1 MKKIYILLGLIAMGT
16 SSCESFLDEKPID
29 KVGLEQYY
37 TDEQGLTQV
46 LAGVYD
52 ILGSTNV
59 YGNLVNTTFEVTS
72 DESFYGRNVAAGLQV
87 NVYNFADANIANYWT
102 DLYKGVG
109 RANDLIANINVPT
122 MDESKRQQIL
132 GEAKFLRGYYY
143 FMLVTHFGDVPLRL
157 SPTTSP
163 VGINM
168 ARTPKAEVYA
178 QILNDMQE
186 AETKVATSSAI
197 GFPGRVSKTVVQGI
211 LARVCLHMAGYPL
224 NDTSKY
230 AESLSWSKKVIE
242 SGEHAL
248 NVTFDTDP
256 KFNSFNQTLATVP
269 ANSNNAYRQIF
280 ITAAQD
286 KYDIK
291 ECMWEI
297 EFKGNRTDG
306 YNELGGLGSQI
317 GIMFQPAN
325 GTPLFNNIGFC
336 WGFVKGTH
344 RLFNSYDAAGRDLR
358 RDWNLANYSY
368 NGTTGAKMPM
378 SKIIRYGRDAA
389 KWKREYEAINPKDR
403 NQSSINF
410 PVLRYADILLMYAEA
425 KNYIDGPTV
434 LGSGP
439 FSAEEAVNQVRR
451 RGYGLPIGTPSLVAD
466 LPTGLNKATFQQQGI
481 EDERM
486 RELCF
491 EGLRKL
497 DLIRWDKYVA
507 TMNAVG
513 NEIATSP
520 TTSATAVGSLSN
532 GNTQYGRIA
541 GQNTAARHLLFP
553 IPSVEMLSNKL
564 ITPDDQNPGW

>member
-1 MKKIYILLGLIAMGT
+1 MKKIYILLGLIAIGT

-29 KVGLEQYY
+29 KVALEQYY

-52 ILGSTNV
+52 ILGSNNV
-59 YGNLVNTTFEVTS
+59 HGNEVNKTYEVAS
-72 DESFYGRNVAAGLQV
+72 DESFFARSSGAGALSGVTV
-87 NVYNFADANIANYWT
+87 NVYNFAEPAIANYWT

-122 MDESKRQQIL
+122 MDEAKRQQIL
-132 GEAKFLRGYYY
+132 GEALFLRGYYY
-143 FMLVTHFGDVPLRL
+143 FLLVTHFGDVPLRL
-157 SPTTSP
+157 TPTTSA

-168 ARTPKAEVYA
+168 ARTPKAQVYA
-178 QILNDMQE
+178 QILNDMKE

-197 GFPGRVSKTVVQGI
+197 GFPGRVSKTIVQGI
-211 LARVCLHMAGYPL
+211 LARVCLHMAGNPL

-230 AESLSWSKKVIE
+230 AESLTWSKKVID

-256 KFNSFNQTLATVP
+256 KFNSFNQTLPTVP
-269 ANSNNAYRQIF
+269 VNSNNAYRQIF

-286 KYDIK
+286 KYDTK
-291 ECMWEI
+291 ESMWEV
-297 EFKGNRTDG
+297 EFKGNRADG

-317 GIMFQPAN
+317 GITCTPAV
-325 GTPLFNNIGFC
+325 GSPLRNSIGYC
-336 WGFVKGTH
+336 YGFVKGTH

-358 RDWNLANYSY
+358 RDWNLATYTWAIN
-368 NGTTGAKMPM
+368 NTTAVATKTAIAKTVQ
-378 SKIIRYGRDAA
+378 YGRDAA
-389 KWKREYEAINPKDR
+389 KWKREYEAITPKDQ

-410 PVLRYADILLMYAEA
+410 PILRYADVLLMYAEA
-425 KNYIDGPTV
+425 ENQVNGPTV
-434 LGSGP
+434 M
-439 FSAEEAVNQVRR
+439 AYNAVNQVRR
-451 RGYGLPIGTPSLVAD
+451 RGYGLPINSPSLIAD
-466 LPTGLNKATFQQQGI
+466 LPAGLSKATFQQQGI

-497 DLIRWDKYVA
+497 DLIRWGKYVQV
-507 TMNAVG
+507 MNAVG
-513 NEIATSP
+513 NEIASSP
-520 TTSATAVGSLSN
+520 TSAPLAI
-532 GNTQYGRIA
+532 GNTQYAKIA
-541 GQNTAARHLLFP
+541 GQNTAQKHLLFP

-564 ITPDDQNPGW
+564 ITPADQNPDW